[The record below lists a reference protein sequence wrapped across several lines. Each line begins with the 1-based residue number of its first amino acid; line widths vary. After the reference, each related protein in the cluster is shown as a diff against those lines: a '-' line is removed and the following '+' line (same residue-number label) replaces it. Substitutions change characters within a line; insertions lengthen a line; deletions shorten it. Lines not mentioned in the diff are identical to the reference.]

1 MWVRGAEWKKY
12 CFAAD
17 CGITSSAFLHQRGV
31 VTLSCSV
38 GVRETYG
45 VKFNVPI
52 QVSQAIC
59 DQKSKLQESRTSWK
73 SYLMHVLQDCQ
84 RRWQQVVMDRL
95 EVTVANNP
103 VFVFCSRSLWLLRA
117 AEAEVQTPGGQH
129 LPRGPQ
135 SEWLQA
141 RHTFRLMK
149 VISVEIEG
157 QYVISEFSGL

>member
-12 CFAAD
+12 CFAAN
-17 CGITSSAFLHQRGV
+17 CGITSSAFLHQIGV

-73 SYLMHVLQDCQ
+73 SYLMHMFFRTVRD
-84 RRWQQVVMDRL
+84 DGSRL
-95 EVTVANNP
+95 WWTFANNP
-103 VFVFCSRSLWLLRA
+103 VFVFCSRSLRLLRA